1 MRTREALKADISAKP
16 NPDGLAVLL
25 ARVTPGKVLA
35 PISHEN
41 RRAQKKASEMATTQV
56 QIKAPNLQTSV
67 FRIIGTAPL
76 VQAKFSAKAKEMM
89 MAAQAAGSQAKSK
102 KVREAK
108 DFDSVCDSSVHYSR
122 EGWVGIPAGAFRA
135 ACISA
140 CRLVGFKMTL
150 AKLSVFIVADGFD
163 RDEGTPLVRLIA
175 DKYRRVDMHV
185 RNATG
190 VVDIRSRPMWDEWQA
205 DVKIRFDAD
214 QFSLADVTN
223 LLSRVGEQVGLCEGR
238 PDSKSS
244 AGMGWGT
251 FRLASEADV
260 KAAA

>member
-1 MRTREALKADISAKP
+1 MT
-16 NPDGLAVLL
+16 
-25 ARVTPGKVLA
+25 
-35 PISHEN
+35 
-41 RRAQKKASEMATTQV
+41 ATSV

-76 VQAKFSAKAKEMM
+76 VQAKFSQKAKEQM
-89 MAAQAAGSQAKSK
+89 MATQSAGQQSRSK

-108 DFDSVCDSSVHYSR
+108 DFDATCEGSVHYSR
-122 EGWVGIPAGAFRA
+122 EGWPGIPAGAFRA
-135 ACISA
+135 AMISA

-150 AKLSVFIVADGFD
+150 AKLSLFVVADGFD
-163 RDEGTPLVRLIA
+163 RDEGTPLVKLIA
-175 DKYRRVDMHV
+175 GPYRRVDMHV

-190 VVDIRSRPMWDEWQA
+190 VIDIRSRPMWDEWQA
-205 DVKIRFDAD
+205 DVQIRFDGD

-223 LLSRVGEQVGLCEGR
+223 LLARVGEQVGLCEGR

-251 FRLASEADV
+251 FRLAQESDMKKPK
-260 KAAA
+260 KAA

>member
-1 MRTREALKADISAKP
+1 M
-16 NPDGLAVLL
+16 
-25 ARVTPGKVLA
+25 
-35 PISHEN
+35 
-41 RRAQKKASEMATTQV
+41 TQV
-56 QIKAPNLQTSV
+56 QIKAPNLQTVV

-76 VQAKFSAKAKEMM
+76 VQAKFSAKAALMEK
-89 MAAQAAGSQAKSK
+89 QAAGSQAKSK

-108 DFDSVCDSSVHYSR
+108 DFDAVCDAAVHYSR

-135 ACISA
+135 AMISA

-150 AKLSVFIVADGFD
+150 AKLSVFIEADGFD
-163 RDEGTPLVRLIA
+163 RDEGTPLVKLLPQIDQKDRA
-175 DKYRRVDMHV
+175 SGYKVHPVGGYRRVDHHV

-190 VVDIRSRPMWDEWQA
+190 VVDIRSRPMWDQWQA
-205 DVKIRFDAD
+205 DVKVRFDAD
-214 QFSLADVTN
+214 QFSTADVTN

-251 FRLASEADV
+251 FRLAQEADMKPLM
-260 KAAA
+260 KAA

>member
-1 MRTREALKADISAKP
+1 
-16 NPDGLAVLL
+16 
-25 ARVTPGKVLA
+25 
-35 PISHEN
+35 
-41 RRAQKKASEMATTQV
+41 MATNSVV
-56 QIKAPNLQTSV
+56 QIKAPNLQVAT

-76 VQAKFSAKAKEMM
+76 VQAKFSQKAKEMM
-89 MAAQAAGSQAKSK
+89 MATQAAGSVSKSK

-108 DFDSVCDSSVHYSR
+108 DFDAVCDGSVHYSR
-122 EGWVGIPAGAFRA
+122 EGWVGIPANAFRA
-135 ACISA
+135 AMISA

-150 AKLSVFIVADGFD
+150 GKLSLFVEADGFD

-175 DKYRRVDMHV
+175 DNYRRVDMHV

-205 DVKIRFDAD
+205 DVRIKFDAD
-214 QFSLADVTN
+214 QFSLTDVSN
-223 LLSRVGEQVGLCEGR
+223 LFARVGAQVGLCEGR

-251 FRLASEADV
+251 FRLATEKEAQ
-260 KAAA
+260 AA

>member
-1 MRTREALKADISAKP
+1 
-16 NPDGLAVLL
+16 
-25 ARVTPGKVLA
+25 
-35 PISHEN
+35 
-41 RRAQKKASEMATTQV
+41 MATNVV
-56 QIKAPNLQTSV
+56 QIKAPNLQTAT

-76 VQAKFSAKAKEMM
+76 VQAKFSQKAKEQM
-89 MAAQAAGSQAKSK
+89 MATQAAGQTARGK

-108 DFDSVCDSSVHYSR
+108 DFDAVCDGSVHYSR

-135 ACISA
+135 AMISA

-150 AKLSVFIVADGFD
+150 AKLSLFVEADGFD
-163 RDEGTPLVRLIA
+163 RDEGTPLVKLIA
-175 DKYRRVDMHV
+175 GPYRRVDMHV

-205 DVKIRFDAD
+205 DVRVKWDAD
-214 QFSLADVTN
+214 QFTLSDVSN
-223 LLSRVGEQVGLCEGR
+223 LLARVGAQVGLCEGR

-251 FRLASEADV
+251 FRLADENDAKGKKR
-260 KAAA
+260 KAA